1 MVRGRKRKTRRPY
14 VTLEAAADLL
24 GIKLKTAQNAIA
36 NGKFRL
42 PTYKLGKRRVVDRM
56 VISRFFALKRA
67 EGLSVIEKYVR
78 HR

>member
-1 MVRGRKRKTRRPY
+1 
-14 VTLEAAADLL
+14 
-24 GIKLKTAQNAIA
+24 LKTAQNAIA

-56 VISRFFALKRA
+56 VIARFFALKRA